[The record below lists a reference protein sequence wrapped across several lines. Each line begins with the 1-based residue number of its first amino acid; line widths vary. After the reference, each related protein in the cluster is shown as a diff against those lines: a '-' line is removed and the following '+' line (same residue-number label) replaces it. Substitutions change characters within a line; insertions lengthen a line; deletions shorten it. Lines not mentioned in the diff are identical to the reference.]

1 MSEHPK
7 IRAQH
12 LERQAYIYIRQS
24 TLQQVTQ
31 HLESQ
36 ALQYQL
42 VQRAQ
47 ALGWSEGQVVVID
60 DDLGKSAISAS
71 DRRGFQALVTAVG
84 MAQVGIILATDVSRL
99 ARNCSDW
106 YRLLDLSS
114 MFGTLIGD
122 ASEVYDP
129 RDYND
134 RLLLGL
140 EGTISEAHWH
150 NMRRQLHTALLNKA
164 QRGELA
170 IRLPVGYDR
179 DEEGQ
184 VVLCPD
190 QEVQNAIGMVF
201 DQFERLGS
209 ARAVLLYFRERQLEL
224 PRRIQ
229 FWADQGEIEWVEA
242 SYQAIYR
249 MLTHPAYAGAYTY
262 GKKRRVRLPGNEGK
276 VVIRDVPLEEW
287 AVLRRNAF
295 PGYISWDRYL
305 KNRARLRENGQNT
318 NWSKGT
324 ARSGR
329 ALLQGIVLCGRCG
342 RRVHTRYSNHPA
354 YVCEVAAN
362 MYGGPVCQTFTV
374 AHIDE
379 AVVEVFLEAI
389 QPAHL
394 EAALAALEQV
404 ETQRQ
409 KLVNR
414 WEQHLERAR
423 YQAELARRRY
433 ERVDPDNRLV
443 AAELERRW
451 EDKLQTLQRL
461 EKEWE
466 QAQEQELTPLTETDR
481 AMIRELAADVPAL
494 WHAETT
500 TMAERKRLLR
510 CLIQDVTLD
519 AVTKPGF
526 SIIRLRWHTGT
537 TTVLQVERPKAGCR
551 TASEVVAQIRELA
564 QHHTDDQIADML
576 NADEITT
583 ATGKTWN
590 QRRVESVRKKYKIA
604 TACPYYTEAKGPR
617 GDGLIAAPEAAERL
631 GVSSSMVS
639 YWFRR
644 GLIVGVQRKRGSDVW
659 VRLTEEDVP
668 RLDGSMS
675 LQPDMVE
682 IHEAARLLGTP
693 FEQVTEEIRA
703 QRLISYRLLVNN
715 RWQWYVRL
723 PTEQVDRAA
732 AR

>member
-1 MSEHPK
+1 MSKHPK
-7 IRAQH
+7 IHPQH

-24 TLQQVTQ
+24 TLQQVAQ

-36 ALQYQL
+36 DLQYQL
-42 VQRAQ
+42 VHRAQ
-47 ALGWSEGQVVVID
+47 ALGWSEAQVVIID
-60 DDLGKSAISAS
+60 DDLGKSAISAA
-71 DRRGFQALVTAVG
+71 DRHGFQTLVTAVS

-114 MFGTLIGD
+114 MFGTLISD

-140 EGTISEAHWH
+140 KGTIAEAHWY
-150 NMRRQLHTALLNKA
+150 NMRTQLHTALLNKA

-179 DEEGQ
+179 DEEREI
-184 VVLCPD
+184 VLCPD

-201 DQFERLGS
+201 DQFQRLGS
-209 ARAVLLYFRERQLEL
+209 ARAVMLYFREHQLAL
-224 PRRIQ
+224 PRRAQ
-229 FWADQGEIEWVEA
+229 SWVDHGEIEWVKA
-242 SYQAIYR
+242 GYQAIYR
-249 MLTHPAYAGAYTY
+249 MLTHPAYAGTYTY
-262 GKKRRVRLPGNEGK
+262 GKKRRTRLPGSEGK
-276 VVIRDVPLEEW
+276 VVIRDVPMEEW
-287 AVLRRNAF
+287 AVLKRDAF
-295 PGYISWDRYL
+295 PGYITWERYV
-305 KNRARLRENGQNT
+305 KNRARLRENDQNT
-318 NWSKGT
+318 NWSKGA
-324 ARSGR
+324 ARSGV

-354 YVCEVAAN
+354 YVCEVVSKE
-362 MYGGPVCQTFTV
+362 YGGPVCQTFTV
-374 AHIDE
+374 PHIDK

-394 EAALAALEQV
+394 ETALAALEQV
-404 ETQRQ
+404 EAQRQ
-409 KLVNR
+409 ALVKR
-414 WEQHLERAR
+414 WEQRLERAR
-423 YQAELARRRY
+423 YQTDLARRRY
-433 ERVDPDNRLV
+433 EQVDPDNRLV

-451 EDKLQTLQRL
+451 EDKLQALQRL
-461 EKEWE
+461 ETEWG
-466 QAQEQELTPLTETDR
+466 QAQEQELAPLTETDR
-481 AMIRELAADVPAL
+481 AMIRQLAEDVPAL
-494 WHAETT
+494 WHADTT

-510 CLIQDVTLD
+510 CLIQDVALD

-526 SIIRLRWHTGT
+526 SIIRIRWHTGT

-551 TASEVVAQIRELA
+551 TARQIVARIRELA
-564 QHHTDDQIADML
+564 QHHADDQIAVML
-576 NADEITT
+576 NADEIPT
-583 ATGKTWN
+583 ATGKAWN
-590 QRRVESVRKKYKIA
+590 QRRVESVRKKHKIP
-604 TACPYYTEAKGPR
+604 TACPYYSKAKGPR

-631 GVSSSMVS
+631 GISSSMVS

-644 GLIVGVQRKRGSDVW
+644 GLIAGVQRKRGSDVW
-659 VRLTEEDVP
+659 VRLTEEDIP
-668 RLDGSMS
+668 RLDGSML

-693 FEQVTEEIRA
+693 FEQVREEIRA
-703 QRLISYRLLVNN
+703 QRLTPYRLFVKN

-732 AR
+732 AQ

>member
-1 MSEHPK
+1 MSKHPK
-7 IRAQH
+7 IHLPH
-12 LERQAYIYIRQS
+12 LERQAYVYIRQS
-24 TLQQVTQ
+24 TLQQVAH

-36 ALQYQL
+36 DLQYQL

-47 ALGWSEGQVVVID
+47 ALGWSEAQVVVID
-60 DDLGKSAISAS
+60 DDLGKSAISAV
-71 DRRGFQALVTAVG
+71 DRRGFQTLVTAVS
-84 MAQVGIILATDVSRL
+84 MAQVGIVLATDVSRL

-106 YRLLDLSS
+106 YRLLDLSA

-140 EGTISEAHWH
+140 KGTISEAHWY
-150 NMRRQLHTALLNKA
+150 NLRTQLHTALLNKA

-179 DEEGQ
+179 DEDGQ

-209 ARAVLLYFRERQLEL
+209 ARAVLLYFREHQLEL
-224 PRRIQ
+224 PRRAQ
-229 FWADQGEIEWVEA
+229 SWVDQGEIEWVKA

-249 MLTHPAYAGAYTY
+249 ILTHPAYAGAYTY
-262 GKKRRVRLPGNEGK
+262 GKKRRTRLPGSEGK
-276 VVIRDVPLEEW
+276 IVIRDVPVEEW
-287 AVLRRNAF
+287 AVLKRDAF
-295 PGYISWDRYL
+295 PGYITWERYV
-305 KNRARLRENGQNT
+305 KNRARLRENDQNT
-318 NWSKGT
+318 KWSKGA
-324 ARSGR
+324 ARSGV
-329 ALLQGIVLCGRCG
+329 ALLQGIVLCGCCG

-354 YVCEVAAN
+354 YVCEVAAK

-374 AHIDE
+374 AHIDK

-409 KLVNR
+409 TLVTR
-414 WEQHLERAR
+414 WEQRLERAR

-451 EDKLQTLQRL
+451 EDKLKALQCL
-461 EKEWE
+461 EQEWS
-466 QAQEQELTPLTETDR
+466 QAQEQELAPLTETDR
-481 AMIRELAADVPAL
+481 VMIRALAEDVPAL

-526 SIIRLRWHTGT
+526 SVIRIRWHTGT
-537 TTVLQVERPKAGCR
+537 TTVLQVERPKAGCQ
-551 TASEVVAQIRELA
+551 TAREVMARIRELA
-564 QHHTDDQIADML
+564 QHHTDDQIAAIL
-576 NADEITT
+576 NADEIPT
-583 ATGKTWN
+583 ATNKTWT
-590 QRRVESVRKKYKIA
+590 QRRVESVRKKFKIT
-604 TACPYYTEAKGPR
+604 TACPYYTKAEGPR
-617 GDGLIAAPEAAERL
+617 GDGLIAAPEAAAWL
-631 GVSSSMVS
+631 GISSSMVY

-644 GLIVGVQRKRGSDVW
+644 GLITGVQRQRGSAVW
-659 VRLTEEDVP
+659 VRLTEEDIP

-682 IHEAARLLGTP
+682 IHEAARLLDTP
-693 FEQVTEEIRA
+693 FEQVLEEIHA
-703 QRLISYRLLVNN
+703 QRLTPYRLFVKN
-715 RWQWYVRL
+715 RWQWHVRL
-723 PTEQVDRAA
+723 STEPVDRATVQ
-732 AR
+732 

>member
-1 MSEHPK
+1 VSKHPK
-7 IRAQH
+7 IHPQH
-12 LERQAYIYIRQS
+12 LERQAYVYIRQS
-24 TLQQVTQ
+24 TLQQVTH

-36 ALQYQL
+36 DLQYQL

-47 ALGWSEGQVVVID
+47 ALGWSETQVVVID
-60 DDLGKSAISAS
+60 DDLGKSAISAA
-71 DRRGFQALVTAVG
+71 DRQGFQTLVTAVS

-106 YRLLDLSS
+106 YRLLDLSA
-114 MFGTLIGD
+114 MFGALIGD

-140 EGTISEAHWH
+140 KGTISEAHWY

-201 DQFERLGS
+201 DQFGRLGS
-209 ARAVLLYFRERQLEL
+209 ARAALLYFHEHQLEL

-229 FWADQGEIEWVEA
+229 FWADRGEIEWVKA

-262 GKKRRVRLPGNEGK
+262 GKKRRVRLPGSEGK
-276 VVIRDVPLEEW
+276 VVIRDVPIEEW
-287 AVLRRNAF
+287 TVLKRDAF
-295 PGYISWDRYL
+295 PGYISWERYVR
-305 KNRARLRENGQNT
+305 NRARLQENDQNT
-318 NWSKGT
+318 NWSKGP

-354 YVCEVAAN
+354 YVCEVASKE
-362 MYGGPVCQTFTV
+362 YGSPVCQTFTV
-374 AHIDE
+374 PHIDQ

-409 KLVNR
+409 TLVKR

-461 EKEWE
+461 EQEWE
-466 QAQEQELTPLTETDR
+466 QAQEQELAPLTETDR
-481 AMIRELAADVPAL
+481 TMIRELAEDVPAL

-519 AVTKPGF
+519 AVAKPGF
-526 SIIRLRWHTGT
+526 SIIRIRWHTGT
-537 TTVLQVERPKAGCR
+537 TTTLQVERPKAGCR
-551 TASEVVAQIRELA
+551 TARQVVARIRELA
-564 QHHTDDQIADML
+564 QHHTDDQIADIL
-576 NADEITT
+576 NADEIPT

-590 QRRVESVRKKYKIA
+590 QRRVESVRKKYEIT

-617 GDGLIAAPEAAERL
+617 GDGMIATPEAAERL

-644 GLIVGVQRKRGSDVW
+644 GLIAGVQRKRGSDVW
-659 VRLTEEDVP
+659 VRLTEEDIP
-668 RLDGSMS
+668 RLDGSMP

-682 IHEAARLLGTP
+682 IHEAARRLGTP
-693 FEQVTEEIRA
+693 FEQVLEEVRA
-703 QRLISYRLLVNN
+703 QRLAPYRLFVKN

-723 PTEQVDRAA
+723 PAEQVDRAA
-732 AR
+732 VQ